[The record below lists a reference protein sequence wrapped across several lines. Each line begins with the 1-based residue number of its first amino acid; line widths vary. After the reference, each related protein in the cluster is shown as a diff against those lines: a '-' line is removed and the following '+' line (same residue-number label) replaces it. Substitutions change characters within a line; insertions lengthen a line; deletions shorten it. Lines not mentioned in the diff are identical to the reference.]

1 MNLLPF
7 AIGNQKSSDAIE
19 EDKINKPWRTP
30 PSGRMTTQQAGR
42 LMLITYLVALGLSSM
57 TGGLKQSVV
66 ALVILGTWYN
76 NFAGA
81 DSSCLPRN
89 LINALGYTCFISS
102 GRHGSRP
109 RGPPPLPV
117 DAPTDPA
124 LRNDRRH
131 HLHHG
136 ASPRHVRPTRRPH
149 PRTQN
154 RPSGHGRRTREAD
167 DGAHDDRLGLR
178 LSPLLGI
185 RR

>member
-1 MNLLPF
+1 M
-7 AIGNQKSSDAIE
+7 
-19 EDKINKPWRTP
+19 TP
-30 PSGRMTTQQAGR
+30 QQAER
-42 LMLITYLVALGLSSM
+42 LMLITYFFALSSSSM
-57 TGGLKQSVV
+57 TGGLKQSV

-109 RGPPPLPV
+109 PGGPLPCPSTPRLIQRFGTIAAIIFTTV
-117 DAPTDPA
+117 Q
-124 LRNDRRH
+124 
-131 HLHHG
+131 
-136 ASPRHVRPTRRPH
+136 SPRHVRPTRRPH

-154 RPSGHGRRTREAD
+154 RPSGHWQRTREAD

>member
-1 MNLLPF
+1 M
-7 AIGNQKSSDAIE
+7 
-19 EDKINKPWRTP
+19 TP
-30 PSGRMTTQQAGR
+30 QQAER
-42 LMLITYLVALGLSSM
+42 LMLITYFFALSSSSM
-57 TGGLKQSVV
+57 TGGLKQSV

-89 LINALGYTCFISS
+89 LINALGYTCFTS

-109 RGPPPLPV
+109 PGGPLPCPSTSRLTQRFGTIAAIIFTTV
-117 DAPTDPA
+117 Q
-124 LRNDRRH
+124 
-131 HLHHG
+131 
-136 ASPRHVRPTRRPH
+136 SPRHVRPTRRPH